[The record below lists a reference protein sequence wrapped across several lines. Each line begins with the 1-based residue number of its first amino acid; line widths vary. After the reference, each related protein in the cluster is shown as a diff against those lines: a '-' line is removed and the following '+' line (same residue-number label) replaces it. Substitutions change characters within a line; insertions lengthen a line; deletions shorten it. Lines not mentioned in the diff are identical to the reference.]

1 MGDGI
6 ERQGVPNQ
14 WKRQS
19 KGEVLKNTVAGHL
32 LREEQAII
40 ERAKAWQDRPSL
52 SAPSAWLPNHT
63 NVKPGNAFKVKYFDR
78 VKYTMDS
85 LLPSKGSTACGTV
98 PSNLNH
104 LFLMLTTSYEGA
116 IRMFLAPQ
124 ALVLPLFIIQ
134 TEEDDEGV

>member
-1 MGDGI
+1 M
-6 ERQGVPNQ
+6 
-14 WKRQS
+14 
-19 KGEVLKNTVAGHL
+19 
-32 LREEQAII
+32 
-40 ERAKAWQDRPSL
+40 
-52 SAPSAWLPNHT
+52 
-63 NVKPGNAFKVKYFDR
+63 VKYFDR

-134 TEEDDEGV
+134 TEEDEEGV